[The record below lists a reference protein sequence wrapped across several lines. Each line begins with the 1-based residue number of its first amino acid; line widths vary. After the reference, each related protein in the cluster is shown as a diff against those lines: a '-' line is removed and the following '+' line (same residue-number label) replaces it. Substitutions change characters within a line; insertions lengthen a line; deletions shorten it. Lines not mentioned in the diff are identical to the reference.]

1 MTILTPNSIVDLHGA
16 DKLIS
21 TVGSMGLHPVHSVE
35 PFKVGLTQEDLNG
48 FWRRIGDRIGT
59 LDSKLVN
66 RCTLCHII
74 NEDHNVNLAGY
85 DYIVR
90 RIESGEAM
98 GSELKD
104 LRLVKEIAEV
114 LFDYRA
120 CEKAIDDGD
129 VRLVNRIMSKYPPS
143 KTEGRRSKARKKA
156 VERVF
161 A

>member
-1 MTILTPNSIVDLHGA
+1 MTPPISPEGIVDAVGA

-21 TVGSMGLHPVHSVE
+21 TLGSMGLYSVHSTE
-35 PFKVGLTQEDLNG
+35 PFHVKVSQDDLNG
-48 FWRRIGDRIGT
+48 FWRRIGDRLKS

-66 RCTLCHII
+66 RNNVCHII
-74 NEDHNVNLAGY
+74 GEDHNVSLAGY

-90 RIESGEAM
+90 RIDSGEAM

-120 CEKAIDDGD
+120 CEKALDEGD
-129 VRLVNRIMSKYPPS
+129 VKLVNRIMSKYPSS
-143 KTEGRRSKARKKA
+143 KSEGRRSKARKKA
-156 VERVF
+156 VEVV
-161 A
+161 

>member
-1 MTILTPNSIVDLHGA
+1 MTPPISPEGIVDAVGA

-21 TVGSMGLHPVHSVE
+21 ALGSMGLYSVHSTE
-35 PFKVGLTQEDLNG
+35 PFHVKVSQDDLNG
-48 FWRRIGDRIGT
+48 FWRRIGDRLMS

-66 RCTLCHII
+66 RSNVCHII
-74 NEDHNVNLAGY
+74 GEDQDLNMVGY

-90 RIESGEAM
+90 RIDSGEAM

-120 CEKAIDDGD
+120 CEKALDEGD
-129 VRLVNRIMSKYPPS
+129 VKLVNRIMSKYPSS
-143 KTEGRRSKARKKA
+143 KSEGRRSKARKKA
-156 VERVF
+156 VEVV
-161 A
+161 